1 MKNPFGIRR
10 LAAGIAVLAAAGLT
24 ASAQVVFTGQS
35 QDPEGWKTVWYDHFD
50 GSTLDTNN
58 WNIEQNTDGGGNWE
72 LQYYGPEGVTVRDG
86 NLVLTATREA
96 RQGKAFTSGR
106 VNSRGKAFFA
116 HGKIEARIKLPKT
129 ARGLWPAFWMLGE
142 NIGTNPWPQCG
153 EIDILEMGHVD
164 GWAAGNDP
172 ERYMNGACHWGY
184 YTGGNYP
191 NYAKA
196 GNAPF
201 SVQDGEYHTFTC
213 EWSSETLAMYVDREI
228 NPNPY
233 YEIGIADYADD
244 KATGNYFHKPFHIL
258 FNLAVGGRFPN
269 ITDPNGITA
278 SLPAE
283 MLVDWVRIAQPEG
296 DDFYTFNVPYI
307 DEEDR
312 DEYEPDPDTD
322 PGRWG
327 QLALDENG
335 NSTFDF
341 ANADD
346 FVLISTSQGFN
357 DQLTGKNVTDYN
369 VDEVNNFFYIWSDTY
384 NPGASKGVNSFG
396 FAETYTT
403 LEVGTVGWSGAGFAS
418 ANKGKDLS
426 MLADDDYVLHFS
438 MKGADKSSH
447 RSHTITVGN
456 VAFTIGQPGGETPA
470 LGDYPRDGQWY
481 SFDIPLKVL
490 RNLGNPL
497 FTDASNFLSNV
508 VAFSSGSLGGTRLQ
522 FDNIFFY
529 RSKKAIVDLPS
540 TDDTTEIGRY
550 ASKSIENGQPTF
562 DFANGYDYVPVMT
575 GEYALGQMEGKIRL
589 NLNVGTDKH
598 NFYIWEYTYNG
609 LDATG
614 KNSMNEDAN
623 YTALEVSDKKW
634 SGAAVHFDDT
644 NDLSFL
650 VNENYWVHF
659 AMKGDDILMH
669 TPQTLTIGKAKFNI
683 GPSTRGIAS
692 LGDYRRDGEWYSFD
706 IPVKDLLVIA
716 APLCDNIAAFTGDL
730 FTFSSGAAK
739 SGKLTFDNIFFYK
752 NDTKVIEDGKDTTPC
767 GPYMT
772 TALNGGAS
780 VFDWTN
786 AEKIIPVHI
795 SEGVKALMNGKIRE
809 GYDTSVTNPEFQI
822 WEQTYEAG
830 EGSGVNSF
838 GLAEDFT
845 SLVTGTKGWTGGGI
859 NITTAAD
866 MSVLSTEDNYYLH
879 LAIRDADYLTHQ
891 AYGFELNGA
900 KFTLGK
906 NGDGYV
912 TDFTR
917 DGEWHYL
924 DIPVSALKAGLFSS
938 ATSFTGNILTFNSGS
953 RTGAKFE
960 IDNVFFYINLD
971 PKEPDQPVKPAVEPK
986 VTLRASSTSPFV
998 GNKVTLTAAT
1008 TVPADATVT
1017 KVEFF
1022 EGETSIGT
1030 DTEAPYTCEFTPAE
1044 ARTYSIK
1051 AVMTLSDDRTAT
1063 SAEVKVTARVDNPT
1077 VSLAAAPATV
1087 TEGETVTLTANVH
1100 VPQGAEAAKVE
1111 FKVNNQTVSTVTEG
1125 DYKFTWTPAGAGE
1138 YTLTAVM
1145 TLADGRTA
1153 TSSEVKVTVKEDLP
1167 TVTLSAD
1174 ATTVTAGDNI
1184 NLSAD
1189 MHLPKDAE
1197 VAKVE
1202 FKIGDDV
1209 VATDTEAPYEYE
1221 WNAADAGQYA
1231 ATAVMTLKD
1240 GREIVSAAVT
1250 LTVNA
1255 KRENKVTRLE
1265 ITSNTLQADGTYT
1278 VVISYDYTTAEG
1290 YIVNGVD
1297 RHFGLPENATYN
1309 NDLDNKTVT
1318 LTGLAPNSELE
1329 LDLGFSFVGREP
1341 MDYQH
1346 HKLTV
1351 TTGEGGSTGPVD
1363 PVDPTDGTVINF
1375 NADSEGATNL
1385 LDGGYIK
1392 FSWNAANSILTVTAH
1407 FNEVENGQRNPGGVA
1422 FVRPGVTGDVN
1433 MTSAGNGSYTL
1444 DITGLNPGD
1453 KVSGYAWYGIDGGRA
1468 QSPIIEFT
1476 VPTGGDTPDPVEV
1489 TYKGYTYT
1497 TEVQAHTNYVTV
1509 PYRIV
1514 KIENGVETTLTQ
1526 EEANELDLN
1535 VYYAWAGNDDYQASI
1550 ALHNPEGVYY
1560 CTGLNPATDYTLYAK
1575 FFIHGKH
1582 NSGGTHLD
1590 NKDIFNVRTLDAGAE
1605 EPVSDVYKSLVS
1617 GAIKPVDWDN
1627 EHADSKGNDSQ
1638 YITDT
1643 DGFGE
1648 GFIYWQRLEKG
1659 IVSCCSE
1666 KQFMNLH
1673 MYYWAEQLTDGRL
1686 RFTFTYVDVDGHA
1699 DDDAT
1704 MGHRHTGL
1712 VPAVHF
1718 YDELNDGSFQII
1730 TPDIDL
1736 ARFLDEPL
1744 RCPDTFDFNEPWTR
1758 ENGVAPVAP
1767 EAVNRAITYKNDAAI
1782 EAKMKELGY
1791 TTARVET
1798 TKPYNETSANIAFNM
1813 QFADGGLTLS
1823 DVSRLSG
1830 IDDSVSTGIFDF
1842 GNDLDP
1848 EGIYVVN
1855 DSVIAPEGSVVFN
1868 IHGIPVGGEN
1878 LAPGIYIV
1886 VNGNN
1891 ACKVLVK

>member
-10 LAAGIAVLAAAGLT
+10 QATGIAVLAAAALT

-50 GSTLDTNN
+50 GTTLNTNN

-72 LQYYGPEGVTVRDG
+72 LQYYGPEGVSVRDG

-384 NPGASKGVNSFG
+384 NPGSSKGVNSFG

-418 ANKGKDLS
+418 PNKGKDLS

-508 VAFSSGSLGGTRLQ
+508 VAFSSGTLGGTRLQ

-529 RSKKAIVDLPS
+529 RSKKAIVDLPA

-550 ASKSIENGQPTF
+550 ASKSVENGQPTF

-683 GPSTRGIAS
+683 GPSTGGIAS
-692 LGDYRRDGEWYSFD
+692 LGDYRRDGEWYSYD

-716 APLCDNIAAFTGDL
+716 TPLCDNIAAFTGDL
-730 FTFSSGAAK
+730 ITFSSGKAK
-739 SGKLTFDNIFFYK
+739 GGRLTFDNIFFYK
-752 NDTKVIEDGKDTTPC
+752 NDTKVIEDSKDTTPC

-772 TALNGGAS
+772 AALNGGAS

-786 AEKIIPVHI
+786 AEKIIPIHI

-838 GLAEDFT
+838 GIVEDFT
-845 SLVTGTKGWTGGGI
+845 SLVTGSKGWTGGGI

-986 VTLRASSTSPFV
+986 VALRASSTSPFV
-998 GNKVTLTAAT
+998 GNKVTLTATT
-1008 TVPADATVT
+1008 TVPADVTVT

-1022 EGETSIGT
+1022 NGETSLGT
-1030 DTEAPYTCEFTPAE
+1030 YTEAPYTCEFTPTE
-1044 ARTYSIK
+1044 AKAYSIK

-1100 VPQGAEAAKVE
+1100 VPQGAEATNVE
-1111 FKVNNQTVSTVTEG
+1111 FKVNGSVVSTDTEPPYSY
-1125 DYKFTWTPAGAGE
+1125 DWTPENHGE
-1138 YTLTAVM
+1138 YTLTAVLN
-1145 TLADGRTA
+1145 LADGRTP
-1153 TSSEVKVTVKEDLP
+1153 TSAEVKVTVNEKQTQPE
-1167 TVTLSAD
+1167 
-1174 ATTVTAGDNI
+1174 
-1184 NLSAD
+1184 
-1189 MHLPKDAE
+1189 K
-1197 VAKVE
+1197 
-1202 FKIGDDV
+1202 
-1209 VATDTEAPYEYE
+1209 
-1221 WNAADAGQYA
+1221 Q
-1231 ATAVMTLKD
+1231 
-1240 GREIVSAAVT
+1240 
-1250 LTVNA
+1250 
-1255 KRENKVTRLE
+1255 NKVTRLE
-1265 ITSNTLQADGTYT
+1265 ITSNTIQADGTYT
-1278 VVISYDYTTAEG
+1278 VIISYDYTTAEG

-1297 RHFGLPENATYN
+1297 RHFELPANATYAN
-1309 NDLDNKTVT
+1309 NLDAKTVT
-1318 LTGLAPNSELE
+1318 LTGLAPDSELE
-1329 LDLGFSFVGREP
+1329 VDLGFSFVGRDP

-1351 TTGEGGSTGPVD
+1351 TTGKGGSTEDPD
-1363 PVDPTDGTVINF
+1363 PVDPSDGTVINF
-1375 NADSEGATNL
+1375 TKDSKGAQNL
-1385 LDGGYIK
+1385 LDGGSMT
-1392 FSWNAANSILTVTAH
+1392 FSWDAQSSKLTVTVK
-1407 FNEVENGQRNPGGVA
+1407 FNEVASGQRTPA
-1422 FVRPGVTGDVN
+1422 FVYLLGVGMTGDVEG
-1433 MTSAGNGSYTL
+1433 TALGNGSYQAVFTQY
-1444 DITGLNPGD
+1444 NAGD
-1453 KVSGYAWYGIDGGRA
+1453 VANIYAWYPIDGGRA
-1468 QSPIIEFT
+1468 QTPVTSFT
-1476 VPTGGDTPDPVEV
+1476 IPTGGDTPDPVEV
-1489 TYKGYTYT
+1489 TYKGYTFT
-1497 TEVQAHTNYVTV
+1497 DQVQSHNGYITV
-1509 PYRIV
+1509 PYRVV
-1514 KIENGVETTLTQ
+1514 KISDGVETTLTQ
-1526 EEANELDLN
+1526 EEATELNLN
-1535 VYYAWAGNDDYQASI
+1535 VYYAWNGNDDAQAAI
-1550 ALHNPEGVYY
+1550 ALHSPEGVFY
-1560 CTGLNPATDYTLYAK
+1560 CTGLIPGQDYAFYEK
-1575 FFIHGKH
+1575 FFINGTQIDGKGNFH
-1582 NSGGTHLD
+1582 ASATDTGTD
-1590 NKDIFNVRTLDAGAE
+1590 NVH
-1605 EPVSDVYKSLVS
+1605 KSLTS
-1617 GAIKPVDWDN
+1617 GAIKPIDLDMTTQDPEDARQLLVN
-1627 EHADSKGNDSQ
+1627 
-1638 YITDT
+1638 T
-1643 DGFGE
+1643 DGFDE
-1648 GFIYWQRLEKG
+1648 GFIYWKRMRTG
-1659 IVSCCSE
+1659 IVECCNE

-1673 MYYWAEQLTDGRL
+1673 MYYWAEQLNDGRL
-1686 RFTFTYVDVDGHA
+1686 RFTFTYVDVDGTSHTKDTHA
-1699 DDDAT
+1699 DAK
-1704 MGHRHTGL
+1704 GHQHTGL

-1718 YDELNDGSFQII
+1718 YDELSDGSFQLIV
-1730 TPDIDL
+1730 PDIDL

-1744 RCPDTFDFNEPWTR
+1744 RCPDSFDGWTR
-1758 ENGVAPVAP
+1758 EDGKAPAAP

-1782 EAKMKELGY
+1782 EARMKELGY
-1791 TTARVET
+1791 KTVRVET
-1798 TKPYNETSANIAFNM
+1798 TKAYDETSANIAFNM

-1823 DVSRLSG
+1823 DVSKLTN
-1830 IDDSVSTGIFDF
+1830 IDDNITNGIFDVQ
-1842 GNDLDP
+1842 NNS
-1848 EGIYVVN
+1848 EGIRVVDGN
-1855 DSVIAPEGSVVFN
+1855 IIAPEGSVVFN
-1868 IHGIPVGGEN
+1868 IHGLRVGGEN

-1886 VNGNN
+1886 INGNN

>member
-10 LAAGIAVLAAAGLT
+10 LATGIAVFAAAGLT

-35 QDPEGWKTVWYDHFD
+35 QDPQGWKTVWYDHFD
-50 GSTLDTNN
+50 GTTLNTNN
-58 WNIEQNTDGGGNWE
+58 WNIEQNSDGGGNWE
-72 LQYYGPEGVTVRDG
+72 LQYYGPEGVSVRDG

-96 RQGKAFTSGR
+96 RGGKAFTSGR

-213 EWSSETLAMYVDREI
+213 EWSSETLTMYVDREI

-278 SLPAE
+278 TLPAE

-384 NPGASKGVNSFG
+384 NPGSSKGVNSFG

-508 VAFSSGSLGGTRLQ
+508 VAFSSGSFGGTRLQ

-550 ASKSIENGQPTF
+550 ASKSVENGQPTF

-598 NFYIWEYTYNG
+598 NFYIWEYTYDG

-634 SGAAVHFDDT
+634 SGAGVHFDDT

-683 GPSTRGIAS
+683 GPSTGGIAS
-692 LGDYRRDGEWYSFD
+692 LGDYRRDGEWYSYD

-716 APLCDNIAAFTGDL
+716 TPLCDNIAAFTGDL
-730 FTFSSGAAK
+730 ITFSSGAAK
-739 SGKLTFDNIFFYK
+739 GGKLTFDNIFFYK
-752 NDTKVIEDGKDTTPC
+752 NDTKVIEEGKDTTPC

-772 TALNGGAS
+772 AALNGGAS

-786 AEKIIPVHI
+786 AEKIIPIHI

-822 WEQTYEAG
+822 WEQTYQAG

-924 DIPVSALKAGLFSS
+924 DIPVSAIKAGLFSS
-938 ATSFTGNILTFNSGS
+938 ATSFTGNILTFNSGT

-986 VTLRASSTSPFV
+986 VALRASSTSPFV
-998 GNKVTLTAAT
+998 GTKVTLIATT
-1008 TVPADATVT
+1008 TVPADVTVT

-1022 EGETSIGT
+1022 NGETSLGT

-1044 ARTYSIK
+1044 AKAYSLK

-1100 VPQGAEAAKVE
+1100 VPQGAEATKVE
-1111 FKVNNQTVSTVTEG
+1111 FKVNGSVVSTDTEAPYSY
-1125 DYKFTWTPAGAGE
+1125 DWTPENHGE
-1138 YTLTAVM
+1138 YTLTAVLN
-1145 TLADGRTA
+1145 LADGRTV
-1153 TSSEVKVTVKEDLP
+1153 TSAETKVTVKEKQPEPVDQLQNVPTPVHDADKVYSIFSSRYTNATTFGIGNWGQSTQAELVSINGNDVYKLTDFNYLGWELAGNIDLSGYTHLHVDYYTP
-1167 TVTLSAD
+1167 DGNTFAFTPVSPGPKEKVLNQ
-1174 ATTVTAGDNI
+1174 TVTAGQ
-1184 NLSAD
+1184 
-1189 MHLPKDAE
+1189 
-1197 VAKVE
+1197 
-1202 FKIGDDV
+1202 
-1209 VATDTEAPYEYE
+1209 
-1221 WNAADAGQYA
+1221 WN
-1231 ATAVMTLKD
+1231 
-1240 GREIVSAAVT
+1240 
-1250 LTVNA
+1250 
-1255 KRENKVTRLE
+1255 
-1265 ITSNTLQADGTYT
+1265 
-1278 VVISYDYTTAEG
+1278 SYDVKLSDFTGVALNEVFQFKFDQGGNKTG
-1290 YIVNGVD
+1290 YIANVYAWKED
-1297 RHFGLPENATYN
+1297 
-1309 NDLDNKTVT
+1309 
-1318 LTGLAPNSELE
+1318 
-1329 LDLGFSFVGREP
+1329 
-1341 MDYQH
+1341 
-1346 HKLTV
+1346 
-1351 TTGEGGSTGPVD
+1351 GSTEDPD
-1363 PVDPTDGTVINF
+1363 PVDPSDGTVFNF
-1375 NADSEGATNL
+1375 TKDEGANL

-1392 FSWNAANSILTVTAH
+1392 YTWNANTSILTVTAH
-1407 FNEVENGQRNPGGVA
+1407 FNEVENGQRTPDNVS
-1422 FVRPGVTGDVN
+1422 FVRPGVTGAVN
-1433 MTSAGNGSYTL
+1433 MISSGKGSYTL
-1444 DITGLNPGD
+1444 EINGLKGGD
-1453 KVSGYAWYGIDGGRA
+1453 TVSGYAFYAIPNAEA
-1468 QSPIIEFT
+1468 QTPLKAFT

-1489 TYKGYTYT
+1489 TYKGITYT
-1497 TEVQAHTNYVTV
+1497 DQVQSHNGYITV
-1509 PYRIV
+1509 PYRVV
-1514 KIENGVETTLTQ
+1514 KISDGVETTLTQ
-1526 EEANELDLN
+1526 EEATELNLN
-1535 VYYAWAGNDDYQASI
+1535 VYYAWNDNDDAQAAI
-1550 ALHNPEGVYY
+1550 ALHSPEGVFY
-1560 CTGLNPATDYTLYAK
+1560 CTGLIPGQDYTFYERFFVNGTQIDGKGNFHASATDT
-1575 FFIHGKH
+1575 
-1582 NSGGTHLD
+1582 GTD
-1590 NKDIFNVRTLDAGAE
+1590 N
-1605 EPVSDVYKSLVS
+1605 VYKSLTS
-1617 GAIKPVDWDN
+1617 GSIKPINKDLTTQDPEDARQLLVNTENFD
-1627 EHADSKGNDSQ
+1627 
-1638 YITDT
+1638 
-1643 DGFGE
+1643 E
-1648 GFIYWQRLEKG
+1648 GFIYWKRMRTG
-1659 IVSCCSE
+1659 DVACCNE

-1673 MYYWAEQLTDGRL
+1673 MYYWAEQLNDGRL
-1686 RFTFTYVDVDGHA
+1686 RFTFTYVDVDGTEHTK
-1699 DDDAT
+1699 DTDAK
-1704 MGHRHTGL
+1704 GHQHIGL

-1718 YDELNDGSFQII
+1718 YDELEDGTFQLIN
-1730 TPDIDL
+1730 PDIDL
-1736 ARFLDEPL
+1736 ARFTDEPL
-1744 RCPDTFDFNEPWTR
+1744 RCPATFEPWSY
-1758 ENGVAPVAP
+1758 ENGKAPVA
-1767 EAVNRAITYKNDAAI
+1767 ADADNRAITYTNDPDI
-1782 EAKMKELGY
+1782 ETRMTQLGY
-1791 TTARVET
+1791 KTARVET
-1798 TKPYNETSANIAFNM
+1798 TKAYNETSANIAFNM

-1823 DVSRLSG
+1823 DVSKLTN
-1830 IDDSVSTGIFDF
+1830 IDDNITTASSTFRI
-1842 GNDLDP
+1842 
-1848 EGIYVVN
+1848 
-1855 DSVIAPEGSVVFN
+1855 
-1868 IHGIPVGGEN
+1868 IPKASA
-1878 LAPGIYIV
+1878 L
-1886 VNGNN
+1886 
-1891 ACKVLVK
+1891 

>member
-10 LAAGIAVLAAAGLT
+10 LATGIAVLAAAGLT

-50 GSTLDTNN
+50 GTTLNTNN

-72 LQYYGPEGVTVRDG
+72 LQYYGPEGVSVRDG

-278 SLPAE
+278 TLPAE

-384 NPGASKGVNSFG
+384 NPGSSKGVNSFG

-508 VAFSSGSLGGTRLQ
+508 VAFSSGSFGGTRLQ

-550 ASKSIENGQPTF
+550 ASKSIENDQPTF

-634 SGAAVHFDDT
+634 SGAGVHFDDI

-683 GPSTRGIAS
+683 GPSTGGIAS
-692 LGDYRRDGEWYSFD
+692 LGDYRRDGEWYSYD

-716 APLCDNIAAFTGDL
+716 TPLCDNIAAFTGDL
-730 FTFSSGAAK
+730 ITFSSGAAK
-739 SGKLTFDNIFFYK
+739 GGKLTFDNIFFYK

-772 TALNGGAS
+772 AALNGGAS

-786 AEKIIPVHI
+786 AEKIIPIHI

-838 GLAEDFT
+838 GIAEDFT
-845 SLVTGTKGWTGGGI
+845 SLVTGSKGWTGGGI

-953 RTGAKFE
+953 LTGAKFE
-960 IDNVFFYINLD
+960 IDNVFFYVNLD

-986 VTLRASSTSPFV
+986 VALRASSTSPFV
-998 GNKVTLTAAT
+998 GNKVTLTATT
-1008 TVPADATVT
+1008 TVPADVTVT

-1044 ARTYSIK
+1044 AKAYSLK

-1087 TEGETVTLTANVH
+1087 TEGETVTLTADVH

-1111 FKVNNQTVSTVTEG
+1111 FKVNGTVISTDTEAP
-1125 DYKFTWTPAGAGE
+1125 YSYAWTPETAGE
-1138 YTLTAVM
+1138 YTLTAEM
-1145 TLADGRTA
+1145 TLADNTTVA
-1153 TSSEVKVTVKEDLP
+1153 SAEVKVTVKEKPVDKLQNVPVPVHDADKVYSIFGSHYTNAITFGIGNWNQSTQAELVSINGNDVYKLTDFNYLGWELAGSIDLSGYTHLHVDYYTP
-1167 TVTLSAD
+1167 DGNTFAFTPVSPGSKEKVLNQ
-1174 ATTVTAGDNI
+1174 TVTAGQ
-1184 NLSAD
+1184 
-1189 MHLPKDAE
+1189 
-1197 VAKVE
+1197 
-1202 FKIGDDV
+1202 
-1209 VATDTEAPYEYE
+1209 
-1221 WNAADAGQYA
+1221 WN
-1231 ATAVMTLKD
+1231 
-1240 GREIVSAAVT
+1240 
-1250 LTVNA
+1250 
-1255 KRENKVTRLE
+1255 
-1265 ITSNTLQADGTYT
+1265 
-1278 VVISYDYTTAEG
+1278 SYDVRLSDFTGVALNEVFQFKFDQGGNKTG
-1290 YIVNGVD
+1290 YIANVYAWKED
-1297 RHFGLPENATYN
+1297 
-1309 NDLDNKTVT
+1309 
-1318 LTGLAPNSELE
+1318 
-1329 LDLGFSFVGREP
+1329 
-1341 MDYQH
+1341 
-1346 HKLTV
+1346 
-1351 TTGEGGSTGPVD
+1351 GSTEDPD
-1363 PVDPTDGTVINF
+1363 PVDPSDGTVFNF
-1375 NADSEGATNL
+1375 TKDEGANL

-1392 FSWNAANSILTVTAH
+1392 YIWNSTSSILTVTAH
-1407 FNEVENGQRNPGGVA
+1407 FNEVENGQRTPDNVS
-1422 FVRPGVTGDVN
+1422 FVRPGVTGPVN
-1433 MTSAGNGSYTL
+1433 MISSGKGSYTL
-1444 DITGLNPGD
+1444 EISGLKGGD
-1453 KVSGYAWYGIDGGRA
+1453 TVSGYAFYAIPNAEA
-1468 QSPIIEFT
+1468 QTPLKAFT
-1476 VPTGGDTPDPVEV
+1476 IPTGGDTPDPVEV
-1489 TYKGYTYT
+1489 TYKGITYT
-1497 TEVQAHTNYVTV
+1497 DQVQSHNGYITV
-1509 PYRIV
+1509 PYRVV
-1514 KIENGVETTLTQ
+1514 KISDGVETTLTQ
-1526 EEANELDLN
+1526 EEATELNLC
-1535 VYYAWAGNDDYQASI
+1535 VYYAWNGNDDAQAAI
-1550 ALHNPEGVYY
+1550 ALHSPEGVFY
-1560 CTGLNPATDYTLYAK
+1560 CTGLIPGQDYAFYEK
-1575 FFIHGKH
+1575 FFINGTQIDGKGNFH
-1582 NSGGTHLD
+1582 ASATDTGTD
-1590 NKDIFNVRTLDAGAE
+1590 N
-1605 EPVSDVYKSLVS
+1605 VYKSLTS
-1617 GAIKPVDWDN
+1617 GAIKPIDLNMTTPDPEDARQLLVNTENFD
-1627 EHADSKGNDSQ
+1627 
-1638 YITDT
+1638 
-1643 DGFGE
+1643 E
-1648 GFIYWQRLEKG
+1648 GFIYWKRMRTG
-1659 IVSCCSE
+1659 IVECCTE

-1673 MYYWAEQLTDGRL
+1673 MYYWAEQLNDGRL
-1686 RFTFTYVDVDGHA
+1686 RFTFTYVDVDGTEHTKDA
-1699 DDDAT
+1699 DAK
-1704 MGHRHTGL
+1704 GHQHIGL

-1718 YDELNDGSFQII
+1718 YDELSDGSFQLIV
-1730 TPDIDL
+1730 PDIEL

-1744 RCPDTFDFNEPWTR
+1744 RCPDTFDGWTR
-1758 ENGVAPVAP
+1758 EDGKAPATP
-1767 EAVNRAITYKNDAAI
+1767 GAVNRAITYKNDAAI
-1782 EAKMKELGY
+1782 EARMKELGY
-1791 TTARVET
+1791 KTVRVET
-1798 TKPYNETSANIAFNM
+1798 TKAYDETSANIAFNM

-1823 DVSRLSG
+1823 DVSKLTN
-1830 IDDSVSTGIFDF
+1830 IDDNITNGIFNIQ
-1842 GNDLDP
+1842 NDS
-1848 EGIYVVN
+1848 EGIRVV
-1855 DSVIAPEGSVVFN
+1855 DGAIIAPEGSVVFN
-1868 IHGIPVGGEN
+1868 IHGIPVGGEH

>member
-10 LAAGIAVLAAAGLT
+10 LATGIAVFAAAGLT
-24 ASAQVVFTGQS
+24 ASSQVVFTGQS
-35 QDPEGWKTVWYDHFD
+35 QDPQGWKTVWYDHFD
-50 GSTLDTNN
+50 GTTLDTNN
-58 WNIEQNTDGGGNWE
+58 WNIEQNSDGGGNWE
-72 LQYYGPEGVTVRDG
+72 LQYYGPEGVSVRDG

-96 RQGKAFTSGR
+96 RGGKAFTSGR

-278 SLPAE
+278 TLPAE

-384 NPGASKGVNSFG
+384 NPGSSKGVNSFG

-490 RNLGNPL
+490 RNLGDPL
-497 FTDASNFLSNV
+497 FTDATNFLSNV
-508 VAFSSGSLGGTRLQ
+508 VAFSSGSFGGTRLQ

-529 RSKKAIVDLPS
+529 RSKKPIVDLPS
-540 TDDTTEIGRY
+540 TDDTTDTGRY
-550 ASKSIENGQPTF
+550 ASKSVENGQPTF
-562 DFANGYDYVPVMT
+562 DFINGYDYVPVMT

-623 YTALEVSDKKW
+623 YTALEVSDKNW
-634 SGAAVHFDDT
+634 SGAAIHFDDT

-669 TPQTLTIGKAKFNI
+669 TPQTLSIGKAKFNI
-683 GPSTRGIAS
+683 GPSTGGIAS
-692 LGDYRRDGEWYSFD
+692 LGDYRRDGEWYSYD

-716 APLCDNIAAFTGDL
+716 TPLCDNIAAFTGDL
-730 FTFSSGAAK
+730 ITFSSGAAK
-739 SGKLTFDNIFFYK
+739 GGRLTFDNIFFYK
-752 NDTKVIEDGKDTTPC
+752 NDTKVIEEGKDTTPC

-772 TALNGGAS
+772 AALNGGAS

-786 AEKIIPVHI
+786 AEKIIPIHI

-822 WEQTYEAG
+822 WEQTYQAG

-986 VTLRASSTSPFV
+986 VALRASSTSPFV
-998 GNKVTLTAAT
+998 GSKVTLTATT
-1008 TVPADATVT
+1008 TVPADVTVT

-1022 EGETSIGT
+1022 EGETSLGT
-1030 DTEAPYTCEFTPAE
+1030 DTEAPYTCEFIPAE
-1044 ARTYSIK
+1044 AKTYSIK

-1063 SAEVKVTARVDNPT
+1063 STEVKVTARVDNPT

-1111 FKVNNQTVSTVTEG
+1111 FFVN
-1125 DYKFTWTPAGAGE
+1125 
-1138 YTLTAVM
+1138 
-1145 TLADGRTA
+1145 
-1153 TSSEVKVTVKEDLP
+1153 
-1167 TVTLSAD
+1167 D
-1174 ATTVTAGDNI
+1174 A
-1184 NLSAD
+1184 
-1189 MHLPKDAE
+1189 
-1197 VAKVE
+1197 
-1202 FKIGDDV
+1202 V
-1209 VATDTEAPYEYE
+1209 VATDTEAPYSYD
-1221 WNAADAGQYA
+1221 WTT
-1231 ATAVMTLKD
+1231 ATTGTFTAKAVMTLTD
-1240 GREIVSAAVT
+1240 SRTAASAAVT
-1250 LTVNA
+1250 ITVNA
-1255 KRENKVTRLE
+1255 KPVDQLQNVPTPKHNADKVCSIFGSHYTNATTFSIGNWGQSTQAELVS
-1265 ITSNTLQADGTYT
+1265 INGNDVYKLTDFNYLGWQLAGNIDLSGYTHLHVDYYTPDGNTFAFTPVSPGPKEKVLNQT
-1278 VVISYDYTTAEG
+1278 VTAGQWNSYDVKLSDFTGVALNEVFQFKFDQGGNKTG
-1290 YIVNGVD
+1290 YIANVYAWKED
-1297 RHFGLPENATYN
+1297 
-1309 NDLDNKTVT
+1309 
-1318 LTGLAPNSELE
+1318 
-1329 LDLGFSFVGREP
+1329 
-1341 MDYQH
+1341 
-1346 HKLTV
+1346 
-1351 TTGEGGSTGPVD
+1351 GSTED
-1363 PVDPTDGTVINF
+1363 PDPADPSDGTVFNF
-1375 NADSEGATNL
+1375 TKDEGANL

-1392 FSWNAANSILTVTAH
+1392 YTWNANTSILTVTAH
-1407 FNEVENGQRNPGGVA
+1407 FNEVENGQRTPDNVS
-1422 FVRPGVTGDVN
+1422 FVRPGVTGAVN
-1433 MTSAGNGSYTL
+1433 MISSGKGSYTL
-1444 DITGLNPGD
+1444 EISGLKGGD
-1453 KVSGYAWYGIDGGRA
+1453 TVSGYAFYAIPNAEA
-1468 QSPIIEFT
+1468 QTPLKAFT
-1476 VPTGGDTPDPVEV
+1476 IPTGGDTPDPVEV
-1489 TYKGYTYT
+1489 TYKGITYT
-1497 TEVQAHTNYVTV
+1497 DQVQSHNGYITV
-1509 PYRIV
+1509 PYRVV
-1514 KIENGVETTLTQ
+1514 KISDGVETTLTQ
-1526 EEANELDLN
+1526 EEATELNLC
-1535 VYYAWAGNDDYQASI
+1535 VYYAWNGNDDAQAAI
-1550 ALHNPEGVYY
+1550 ALHSPEGVFY
-1560 CTGLNPATDYTLYAK
+1560 CTGLIPGQDYTFYERFFVNGTQIDGKGNFHASATDT
-1575 FFIHGKH
+1575 
-1582 NSGGTHLD
+1582 GTD
-1590 NKDIFNVRTLDAGAE
+1590 N
-1605 EPVSDVYKSLVS
+1605 VYKSLTS
-1617 GAIKPVDWDN
+1617 GSIKPINKDLTTQDPEDARQLLVNTENFD
-1627 EHADSKGNDSQ
+1627 
-1638 YITDT
+1638 
-1643 DGFGE
+1643 E
-1648 GFIYWQRLEKG
+1648 GFIYWKRMRTG
-1659 IVSCCSE
+1659 DVACCNE

-1673 MYYWAEQLTDGRL
+1673 MYYWAEQLNDGRL
-1686 RFTFTYVDVDGHA
+1686 RFTFTYVDVDGTEHTKDA
-1699 DDDAT
+1699 DAK
-1704 MGHRHTGL
+1704 GHQHIGL

-1718 YDELNDGSFQII
+1718 YDELEDGTFQLIN
-1730 TPDIDL
+1730 PDIDL
-1736 ARFLDEPL
+1736 ARFTDEPL
-1744 RCPDTFDFNEPWTR
+1744 RCPATFEPWSY
-1758 ENGVAPVAP
+1758 ENGKAPVA
-1767 EAVNRAITYKNDAAI
+1767 ADADNRAITYTNDPDI
-1782 EAKMKELGY
+1782 ETRMTQLGY
-1791 TTARVET
+1791 KTARVET
-1798 TKPYNETSANIAFNM
+1798 TKAYNETSANIAFNM

-1823 DVSRLSG
+1823 DVSKLTN
-1830 IDDSVSTGIFDF
+1830 IDDNITNSIFNIQ
-1842 GNDLDP
+1842 NDS
-1848 EGIYVVN
+1848 EGIRVV
-1855 DSVIAPEGSVVFN
+1855 DGAIIAPEGSVVFN

-1886 VNGNN
+1886 VNGNS

>member
-10 LAAGIAVLAAAGLT
+10 LATGIAVLAAAGLT

-35 QDPEGWKTVWYDHFD
+35 QDPQGWKTVWYDHFD
-50 GSTLDTNN
+50 GTTLDTNN

-278 SLPAE
+278 TLPAE

-322 PGRWG
+322 TGRWG

-540 TDDTTEIGRY
+540 TDNTTEIGRY
-550 ASKSIENGQPTF
+550 ASKSVENGQPTF

-598 NFYIWEYTYNG
+598 NFYIWEYTYDG

-683 GPSTRGIAS
+683 GPSTGGIAS
-692 LGDYRRDGEWYSFD
+692 LGDYRRDGEWYSYD

-716 APLCDNIAAFTGDL
+716 TPICDNIAAFTGDL
-730 FTFSSGAAK
+730 ITFSSGAAK
-739 SGKLTFDNIFFYK
+739 GGKLTFDNIFFYK

-924 DIPVSALKAGLFSS
+924 DIPVSALKAGLFSN

-986 VTLRASSTSPFV
+986 VALRASSTSPFV
-998 GNKVTLTAAT
+998 GNTVTLTATT
-1008 TVPADATVT
+1008 TVPADVTVT

-1044 ARTYSIK
+1044 ARTYGIK
-1051 AVMTLSDDRTAT
+1051 AVMTLSDDRTAA
-1063 SAEVKVTARVDNPT
+1063 SAEVKVTVKEDQAT
-1077 VSLAAAPATV
+1077 VTLTAAPASVTV
-1087 TEGETVTLTANVH
+1087 DETVTLTANVH
-1100 VPQGAEAAKVE
+1100 VPQGATAAKVE
-1111 FKVNNQTVSTVTEG
+1111 FKSGDQVVSTDTEAP
-1125 DYKFTWTPAGAGE
+1125 YEYVWTPETAGE
-1138 YTLTAVM
+1138 YTLTAVL

-1153 TSSEVKVTVKEDLP
+1153 TSAEVKVTVNEKQTQPE
-1167 TVTLSAD
+1167 
-1174 ATTVTAGDNI
+1174 N
-1184 NLSAD
+1184 
-1189 MHLPKDAE
+1189 
-1197 VAKVE
+1197 
-1202 FKIGDDV
+1202 
-1209 VATDTEAPYEYE
+1209 
-1221 WNAADAGQYA
+1221 Q
-1231 ATAVMTLKD
+1231 
-1240 GREIVSAAVT
+1240 
-1250 LTVNA
+1250 
-1255 KRENKVTRLE
+1255 NKVTRLE
-1265 ITSNTLQADGTYT
+1265 ITSNTLQPDGTYT

-1309 NDLDNKTVT
+1309 NNLDNKTVT

-1351 TTGEGGSTGPVD
+1351 TTGDGGSTGPVD

-1375 NADSEGATNL
+1375 TKDSEGAKNL

-1392 FSWNAANSILTVTAH
+1392 FNWNAANNTVTVTAH
-1407 FNEVENGQRNPGGVA
+1407 FNEVENGQRTP
-1422 FVRPGVTGDVN
+1422 GDVQFYRPDVN
-1433 MTSAGNGSYTL
+1433 IDKPMTSIGNGSYQME
-1444 DITGLNPGD
+1444 ITGCNPGD
-1453 KVSGYAWYGIDGGRA
+1453 VIKGLAWYAIPNNRVETP
-1468 QSPIIEFT
+1468 QITFT

-1489 TYKGYTYT
+1489 TYKGITYT
-1497 TEVQAHTNYVTV
+1497 DQVQSHNGYITV
-1509 PYRIV
+1509 PYRVV
-1514 KIENGVETTLTQ
+1514 KISDGVETTLTQ
-1526 EEANELDLN
+1526 EEATELNLC
-1535 VYYAWAGNDDYQASI
+1535 VYYAWNGNDDAQAAI
-1550 ALHNPEGVYY
+1550 ALHSPEGVFY
-1560 CTGLNPATDYTLYAK
+1560 CTGLIPGQDYTFYERFFVNGAQIDGKGNFHASATDT
-1575 FFIHGKH
+1575 
-1582 NSGGTHLD
+1582 GTD
-1590 NKDIFNVRTLDAGAE
+1590 N
-1605 EPVSDVYKSLVS
+1605 VYKSLTS
-1617 GAIKPVDWDN
+1617 GSIKPINKDLTTQDPEDARQLLVNTENFD
-1627 EHADSKGNDSQ
+1627 
-1638 YITDT
+1638 
-1643 DGFGE
+1643 E
-1648 GFIYWQRLEKG
+1648 GFIYWKRMRTG
-1659 IVSCCSE
+1659 DVACCNE

-1673 MYYWAEQLTDGRL
+1673 MYYWAEQLNDGRL
-1686 RFTFTYVDVDGHA
+1686 RFTFTYVDVDGTEHTKDA
-1699 DDDAT
+1699 DAK
-1704 MGHRHTGL
+1704 GHQHIGL

-1718 YDELNDGSFQII
+1718 YDELEDGTFQLIN
-1730 TPDIDL
+1730 PDIDL
-1736 ARFLDEPL
+1736 ARFTDEPL
-1744 RCPDTFDFNEPWTR
+1744 RCPATFEPWSY
-1758 ENGVAPVAP
+1758 ENGKAPVA
-1767 EAVNRAITYKNDAAI
+1767 ADADNRAITYTNDPDI
-1782 EAKMKELGY
+1782 ETRMTQLGY
-1791 TTARVET
+1791 KTARVET
-1798 TKPYNETSANIAFNM
+1798 TKAYNETSANIAFNM

-1823 DVSRLSG
+1823 DVSKLTN
-1830 IDDSVSTGIFDF
+1830 IDDNITNGIFDVQ
-1842 GNDLDP
+1842 NNS
-1848 EGIYVVN
+1848 EGIRVV
-1855 DSVIAPEGSVVFN
+1855 DGAIIAPEGSVVFN
-1868 IHGIPVGGEN
+1868 IHGLRVGGEN

>member
-10 LAAGIAVLAAAGLT
+10 LATGIAVLAAAGLT
-24 ASAQVVFTGQS
+24 ASGQVVFTGQS
-35 QDPEGWKTVWYDHFD
+35 QDPQGWKTVWYDHFD
-50 GSTLDTNN
+50 GTTLDTNN
-58 WNIEQNTDGGGNWE
+58 WNIEQNSDGGGNWE
-72 LQYYGPEGVTVRDG
+72 LQYYGPEGVSVRDG

-96 RQGKAFTSGR
+96 RGGKAFTSGR

-278 SLPAE
+278 TLPAE

-384 NPGASKGVNSFG
+384 NPGSSKGVNSFG

-418 ANKGKDLS
+418 PNKGKDLS

-508 VAFSSGSLGGTRLQ
+508 VAFSSGSFGGTRLQ

-529 RSKKAIVDLPS
+529 RSKKPIVDLPS
-540 TDDTTEIGRY
+540 TDDTTDTGRY
-550 ASKSIENGQPTF
+550 ASKSVENGQPTF
-562 DFANGYDYVPVMT
+562 DFINGYDYVPVMT

-623 YTALEVSDKKW
+623 YTALEVSDKNW
-634 SGAAVHFDDT
+634 SGAAIHFDDT

-669 TPQTLTIGKAKFNI
+669 TPQTLSIGKAKFNI
-683 GPSTRGIAS
+683 GPSTGGIAS
-692 LGDYRRDGEWYSFD
+692 LGDYRRDGEWYSYD

-716 APLCDNIAAFTGDL
+716 TPLCDNIAAFTGDL
-730 FTFSSGAAK
+730 ITFSSGKAK
-739 SGKLTFDNIFFYK
+739 GGRLTFDNIFFYK
-752 NDTKVIEDGKDTTPC
+752 NDTKVIEEGKDTTPC

-772 TALNGGAS
+772 AALNGGAS

-786 AEKIIPVHI
+786 AEKIIPIHI

-822 WEQTYEAG
+822 WEQTYQAG

-971 PKEPDQPVKPAVEPK
+971 PKEPDQPIKPAVDPK
-986 VTLRASSTSPFV
+986 VALRASSTSPFV

-1008 TVPADATVT
+1008 TVPADVTVT

-1044 ARTYSIK
+1044 AKTYSIK

-1100 VPQGAEAAKVE
+1100 VPQGAEATGVV
-1111 FKVNNQTVSTVTEG
+1111 FKVNGTVISTDTEAPYSY
-1125 DYKFTWTPAGAGE
+1125 DWTPENHGE
-1138 YTLTAVM
+1138 YTLTAVLN
-1145 TLADGRTA
+1145 LADGRTV
-1153 TSSEVKVTVKEDLP
+1153 TSAETKVTVKEKQPEPVDQLQNVPTPVHDADKVYSIFGSHYTNAITFGIGNWNQSTQAELVSINGNDVYKLTDFNYLGWELAGNIDLSGYTHLHVDYYTP
-1167 TVTLSAD
+1167 DGNTFAFTPVSPGPKEKVLNQ
-1174 ATTVTAGDNI
+1174 TVTAGQ
-1184 NLSAD
+1184 
-1189 MHLPKDAE
+1189 
-1197 VAKVE
+1197 
-1202 FKIGDDV
+1202 
-1209 VATDTEAPYEYE
+1209 
-1221 WNAADAGQYA
+1221 WN
-1231 ATAVMTLKD
+1231 
-1240 GREIVSAAVT
+1240 
-1250 LTVNA
+1250 
-1255 KRENKVTRLE
+1255 
-1265 ITSNTLQADGTYT
+1265 
-1278 VVISYDYTTAEG
+1278 SYDVRLSDFTGVALNEVFQFKFDQGGNKTG
-1290 YIVNGVD
+1290 YIANVYAWKED
-1297 RHFGLPENATYN
+1297 
-1309 NDLDNKTVT
+1309 
-1318 LTGLAPNSELE
+1318 
-1329 LDLGFSFVGREP
+1329 
-1341 MDYQH
+1341 
-1346 HKLTV
+1346 
-1351 TTGEGGSTGPVD
+1351 GSTEDPD
-1363 PVDPTDGTVINF
+1363 PVDPSDGTVFNF
-1375 NADSEGATNL
+1375 TKDEGANL

-1392 FSWNAANSILTVTAH
+1392 YIWNSTSSILTVTAH
-1407 FNEVENGQRNPGGVA
+1407 FNEVENGQRTPDNVS
-1422 FVRPGVTGDVN
+1422 FVRPGVTGPVN
-1433 MTSAGNGSYTL
+1433 MISSGKGSYTL
-1444 DITGLNPGD
+1444 EISGLKGGD
-1453 KVSGYAWYGIDGGRA
+1453 TVSGYAFYAIPNAEA
-1468 QSPIIEFT
+1468 QTPLKAFT
-1476 VPTGGDTPDPVEV
+1476 IPTGGDTPDPVEV
-1489 TYKGYTYT
+1489 TYKGITYT
-1497 TEVQAHTNYVTV
+1497 DQVQSHNGYITV
-1509 PYRIV
+1509 PYRVV
-1514 KIENGVETTLTQ
+1514 KISDGVETTLTQ
-1526 EEANELDLN
+1526 EEATELNLC
-1535 VYYAWAGNDDYQASI
+1535 VYYAWNGNDDAQAAI
-1550 ALHNPEGVYY
+1550 ALHSPEGVFY
-1560 CTGLNPATDYTLYAK
+1560 CTGLIPGQDYTFYERFFVNGTQIDGKGNFHASATDT
-1575 FFIHGKH
+1575 
-1582 NSGGTHLD
+1582 GTD
-1590 NKDIFNVRTLDAGAE
+1590 N
-1605 EPVSDVYKSLVS
+1605 VYKSLTS
-1617 GAIKPVDWDN
+1617 GSIKPINKDLTTQDPEDARQLLVNTENFD
-1627 EHADSKGNDSQ
+1627 
-1638 YITDT
+1638 
-1643 DGFGE
+1643 E
-1648 GFIYWQRLEKG
+1648 GFIYWKRMRTG
-1659 IVSCCSE
+1659 DVACCNE

-1673 MYYWAEQLTDGRL
+1673 MYYWAEQLNDGRL
-1686 RFTFTYVDVDGHA
+1686 RFTFTYVDVDGTEHTKDA
-1699 DDDAT
+1699 DAK
-1704 MGHRHTGL
+1704 GHQHIGL

-1718 YDELNDGSFQII
+1718 YDELEDGTFQLIV
-1730 TPDIDL
+1730 PDIDL

-1744 RCPDTFDFNEPWTR
+1744 RCPDSFDGWTR
-1758 ENGVAPVAP
+1758 EDGKAPAAP

-1782 EAKMKELGY
+1782 EARMKELGY
-1791 TTARVET
+1791 KTVRVET
-1798 TKPYNETSANIAFNM
+1798 TKAYDETSANIAFNM

-1823 DVSRLSG
+1823 DISKLTN
-1830 IDDSVSTGIFDF
+1830 IDDNITNGIF
-1842 GNDLDP
+1842 NVQNNS
-1848 EGIYVVN
+1848 EGIRVV
-1855 DSVIAPEGSVVFN
+1855 DGAIIAPEGSVVFN

-1886 VNGNN
+1886 VNGNS

>member
-10 LAAGIAVLAAAGLT
+10 LATGIAVFAAAGLT

-35 QDPEGWKTVWYDHFD
+35 QDPQGWKTVWYDHFD
-50 GSTLDTNN
+50 GTTLNTNN
-58 WNIEQNTDGGGNWE
+58 WNIEQNSDGGGNWE
-72 LQYYGPEGVTVRDG
+72 LQYYGPEGVSVRDG

-96 RQGKAFTSGR
+96 RGGKAFTSGR

-213 EWSSETLAMYVDREI
+213 EWSSETLTMYVDREI

-278 SLPAE
+278 TLPAE

-384 NPGASKGVNSFG
+384 NPGSSKGVNSFG

-508 VAFSSGSLGGTRLQ
+508 VAFSSGSFGGTRLQ

-550 ASKSIENGQPTF
+550 ASKSVENGQPTF

-598 NFYIWEYTYNG
+598 NFYIWEYTYDG

-634 SGAAVHFDDT
+634 SGAGVHFDDT

-683 GPSTRGIAS
+683 GPSTGGIAS
-692 LGDYRRDGEWYSFD
+692 LGDYRRDGEWYSYD

-716 APLCDNIAAFTGDL
+716 TPLCDNIAAFTGDL
-730 FTFSSGAAK
+730 ITFSSGAAK
-739 SGKLTFDNIFFYK
+739 GGKLTFDNIFFYK
-752 NDTKVIEDGKDTTPC
+752 NDTKVIEEGKDTTPC

-772 TALNGGAS
+772 AALNGGAS

-786 AEKIIPVHI
+786 AEKIIPIHI

-822 WEQTYEAG
+822 WEQTYQAG

-924 DIPVSALKAGLFSS
+924 DIPVSAIKAGLFSS
-938 ATSFTGNILTFNSGS
+938 ATSFTGNILTFNSGT

-986 VTLRASSTSPFV
+986 VALRASSTSPFV
-998 GNKVTLTAAT
+998 GTKVTLIATT
-1008 TVPADATVT
+1008 TVPADVTVT

-1022 EGETSIGT
+1022 NGETSLGT

-1044 ARTYSIK
+1044 AKAYSLK

-1100 VPQGAEAAKVE
+1100 VPQGAEATKVE
-1111 FKVNNQTVSTVTEG
+1111 FKVNGSVVSTDTEAPYSY
-1125 DYKFTWTPAGAGE
+1125 DWTPENHGE
-1138 YTLTAVM
+1138 YTLTAVLN
-1145 TLADGRTA
+1145 LADGRTV
-1153 TSSEVKVTVKEDLP
+1153 TSAETKVTVKEKQPEPVDQLQNVPTPVHDADKVYSIFSSRYTNATTFGIGNWGQSTQAELVSINGNDVYKLTDFNYLGWELAGNIDLSGYTHLHVDYYTP
-1167 TVTLSAD
+1167 DGNTFAFTPVSPGPKEKVLNQ
-1174 ATTVTAGDNI
+1174 TVTAGQ
-1184 NLSAD
+1184 
-1189 MHLPKDAE
+1189 
-1197 VAKVE
+1197 
-1202 FKIGDDV
+1202 
-1209 VATDTEAPYEYE
+1209 
-1221 WNAADAGQYA
+1221 WN
-1231 ATAVMTLKD
+1231 
-1240 GREIVSAAVT
+1240 
-1250 LTVNA
+1250 
-1255 KRENKVTRLE
+1255 
-1265 ITSNTLQADGTYT
+1265 
-1278 VVISYDYTTAEG
+1278 SYDVKLSDFTGVALNEVFQFKFDQGGNKTG
-1290 YIVNGVD
+1290 YIANVYAWKED
-1297 RHFGLPENATYN
+1297 
-1309 NDLDNKTVT
+1309 
-1318 LTGLAPNSELE
+1318 
-1329 LDLGFSFVGREP
+1329 
-1341 MDYQH
+1341 
-1346 HKLTV
+1346 
-1351 TTGEGGSTGPVD
+1351 GSTEDPD
-1363 PVDPTDGTVINF
+1363 PVDPSDGTVFNF
-1375 NADSEGATNL
+1375 TKDEGANL

-1392 FSWNAANSILTVTAH
+1392 YTWNANTSILTVTAH
-1407 FNEVENGQRNPGGVA
+1407 FNEVENGQRTPDNVS
-1422 FVRPGVTGDVN
+1422 FVRPGVTGAVN
-1433 MTSAGNGSYTL
+1433 MISSGKGSYTL
-1444 DITGLNPGD
+1444 EINGLKGGD
-1453 KVSGYAWYGIDGGRA
+1453 TVSGYAFYAIPNAEA
-1468 QSPIIEFT
+1468 QTPLKAFT

-1489 TYKGYTYT
+1489 TYKGITYT
-1497 TEVQAHTNYVTV
+1497 DQVQSHNGYITV
-1509 PYRIV
+1509 PYRVV
-1514 KIENGVETTLTQ
+1514 KISDGVETTLTQ
-1526 EEANELDLN
+1526 EEATELNLN
-1535 VYYAWAGNDDYQASI
+1535 VYYAWNDNDDAQAAI
-1550 ALHNPEGVYY
+1550 ALHSPEGVFY
-1560 CTGLNPATDYTLYAK
+1560 CTGLIPGQDYTFYERFFVNGTQIDGKGNFHASATDT
-1575 FFIHGKH
+1575 
-1582 NSGGTHLD
+1582 GTD
-1590 NKDIFNVRTLDAGAE
+1590 N
-1605 EPVSDVYKSLVS
+1605 VYKSLTS
-1617 GAIKPVDWDN
+1617 GSIKPINKDLTTQDPEDARQLLVNTENFD
-1627 EHADSKGNDSQ
+1627 
-1638 YITDT
+1638 
-1643 DGFGE
+1643 E
-1648 GFIYWQRLEKG
+1648 GFIYWKRMRTG
-1659 IVSCCSE
+1659 DVACCNE

-1673 MYYWAEQLTDGRL
+1673 MYYWAEQLNDGRL
-1686 RFTFTYVDVDGHA
+1686 RFTFTYVDVDGTEHTK
-1699 DDDAT
+1699 DTDAK
-1704 MGHRHTGL
+1704 GHQHIGL

-1718 YDELNDGSFQII
+1718 YDELEDGTFQLIN
-1730 TPDIDL
+1730 PDIDL
-1736 ARFLDEPL
+1736 ARFTDEPL
-1744 RCPDTFDFNEPWTR
+1744 RCPATFEPWSY
-1758 ENGVAPVAP
+1758 ENGKAPVA
-1767 EAVNRAITYKNDAAI
+1767 ADADNRAITYTNDPDI
-1782 EAKMKELGY
+1782 ETRMTQLGY
-1791 TTARVET
+1791 KTARVET
-1798 TKPYNETSANIAFNM
+1798 TKAYNETSANIAFNM

-1823 DVSRLSG
+1823 DVSKLTN
-1830 IDDSVSTGIFDF
+1830 IDDNITNGIFDVQ
-1842 GNDLDP
+1842 NNS
-1848 EGIYVVN
+1848 EGIRVV
-1855 DSVIAPEGSVVFN
+1855 DGAIIAPEGSVVFN
-1868 IHGIPVGGEN
+1868 IHGLRVGGEN

>member
-10 LAAGIAVLAAAGLT
+10 LATGIAVFAAAGLT
-24 ASAQVVFTGQS
+24 ASSQVVFTGQS
-35 QDPEGWKTVWYDHFD
+35 QDPQGWKTVWYDHFD
-50 GSTLDTNN
+50 GTTLDTNN
-58 WNIEQNTDGGGNWE
+58 WNIEQNSDGGGNWE
-72 LQYYGPEGVTVRDG
+72 LQYYGPEGVSVRDG

-96 RQGKAFTSGR
+96 RGGKAFTSGR

-278 SLPAE
+278 TLPAE

-384 NPGASKGVNSFG
+384 NPGSSKGVNSFG

-508 VAFSSGSLGGTRLQ
+508 VAFSSGSFGGTRLQ

-529 RSKKAIVDLPS
+529 RSKKAILDLPS

-550 ASKSIENGQPTF
+550 ASKSVENGQPTF

-598 NFYIWEYTYNG
+598 NFYIWEYTYDG

-623 YTALEVSDKKW
+623 YTALEVSDKEW
-634 SGAAVHFDDT
+634 SGAGVHFDDT

-683 GPSTRGIAS
+683 GPSTGGIAS
-692 LGDYRRDGEWYSFD
+692 LGDYRRDGEWYSYD

-716 APLCDNIAAFTGDL
+716 TPLCDNIAAFTGDL
-730 FTFSSGAAK
+730 ITFSSGKAK
-739 SGKLTFDNIFFYK
+739 GGRLTFDNIFFYK
-752 NDTKVIEDGKDTTPC
+752 NDTKVIEEGKDTTPC

-772 TALNGGAS
+772 AALNGGAS

-786 AEKIIPVHI
+786 AEKIIPIHI

-822 WEQTYEAG
+822 WEQTYQAG

-986 VTLRASSTSPFV
+986 VALRASSTSPFV

-1008 TVPADATVT
+1008 TVPADVTVT

-1044 ARTYSIK
+1044 AKAYSLK

-1100 VPQGAEAAKVE
+1100 VPQGATAAKVE
-1111 FKVNNQTVSTVTEG
+1111 FKSGDQVVSTDTEAP
-1125 DYKFTWTPAGAGE
+1125 YEYVWTPETAGE
-1138 YTLTAVM
+1138 YTLTAVL

-1153 TSSEVKVTVKEDLP
+1153 TSAEVKVTVNEKQTQPE
-1167 TVTLSAD
+1167 
-1174 ATTVTAGDNI
+1174 N
-1184 NLSAD
+1184 
-1189 MHLPKDAE
+1189 
-1197 VAKVE
+1197 
-1202 FKIGDDV
+1202 
-1209 VATDTEAPYEYE
+1209 
-1221 WNAADAGQYA
+1221 Q
-1231 ATAVMTLKD
+1231 
-1240 GREIVSAAVT
+1240 
-1250 LTVNA
+1250 
-1255 KRENKVTRLE
+1255 NKVTRLE

-1278 VVISYDYTTAEG
+1278 VIISYDYTTAEG

-1297 RHFGLPENATYN
+1297 RHFELPANATYAN
-1309 NDLDNKTVT
+1309 NLDAKTVT
-1318 LTGLAPNSELE
+1318 LTGLAPDSELE
-1329 LDLGFSFVGREP
+1329 VDLGFSFVGRDP

-1351 TTGEGGSTGPVD
+1351 TTGKGGSTEDPD
-1363 PVDPTDGTVINF
+1363 PVDPSDGTVINF
-1375 NADSEGATNL
+1375 TKDSEGAQNL
-1385 LDGGYIK
+1385 LDGGSMT
-1392 FSWNAANSILTVTAH
+1392 FSWDAQSSKLTVTVK
-1407 FNEVENGQRNPGGVA
+1407 FNEVASGQRTPA
-1422 FVRPGVTGDVN
+1422 FVNLLGVG
-1433 MTSAGNGSYTL
+1433 MTSDVEGTALGNGSYRAVFTQY
-1444 DITGLNPGD
+1444 NAGD
-1453 KVSGYAWYGIDGGRA
+1453 VANIYAWYPIDGGRA
-1468 QSPIIEFT
+1468 QTPVTSFT
-1476 VPTGGDTPDPVEV
+1476 IPTGGDTPDPVEV
-1489 TYKGYTYT
+1489 TYKGITYT
-1497 TEVQAHTNYVTV
+1497 DQVQSHNGYITV
-1509 PYRIV
+1509 PYRVV
-1514 KIENGVETTLTQ
+1514 KISDGVETTLTQ
-1526 EEANELDLN
+1526 EEATELNLN
-1535 VYYAWAGNDDYQASI
+1535 VYYAWNGNDDAQAAI
-1550 ALHNPEGVYY
+1550 ALHSPEGVFY
-1560 CTGLNPATDYTLYAK
+1560 CTGLIPGQDYAFYEK
-1575 FFIHGKH
+1575 FFI
-1582 NSGGTHLD
+1582 NGTQIDCKGNFHASATDTGTD
-1590 NKDIFNVRTLDAGAE
+1590 N
-1605 EPVSDVYKSLVS
+1605 VYKSLTS
-1617 GAIKPVDWDN
+1617 GSIKPINKDLTTQDPEDARQLLVNTENFD
-1627 EHADSKGNDSQ
+1627 
-1638 YITDT
+1638 
-1643 DGFGE
+1643 E
-1648 GFIYWQRLEKG
+1648 GFIYWKRMRTG
-1659 IVSCCSE
+1659 DVACCNE

-1673 MYYWAEQLTDGRL
+1673 MYYWAEQLNDGRL
-1686 RFTFTYVDVDGHA
+1686 RFTFTYVDVDGTEHTK
-1699 DDDAT
+1699 DTDAK
-1704 MGHRHTGL
+1704 GHQHIGL

-1718 YDELNDGSFQII
+1718 YDELSDGSFQLIV
-1730 TPDIDL
+1730 PDIDL

-1744 RCPDTFDFNEPWTR
+1744 RCPDSFDGWTR
-1758 ENGVAPVAP
+1758 EDGKAPAAP

-1782 EAKMKELGY
+1782 EARMKELGY
-1791 TTARVET
+1791 KTVRVET
-1798 TKPYNETSANIAFNM
+1798 TKAYDETSANIAFNM

-1823 DVSRLSG
+1823 DVSKLTN
-1830 IDDSVSTGIFDF
+1830 IDDNITNGIFDVQ
-1842 GNDLDP
+1842 NNS
-1848 EGIYVVN
+1848 EGIRVV
-1855 DSVIAPEGSVVFN
+1855 DGAIIAPEGSVVFN
-1868 IHGIPVGGEN
+1868 IHGLRVGGEN